1 MKLTTTL
8 IALMFCFFLAAT
20 TWEVQQDGSG
30 HFTHIQ
36 DAIEAATHSDSIKV
50 FPGTYVENIDYNGK
64 NIFIYSLE
72 YTTGDPAYR
81 DSTIIDGNRNGS
93 VVKSVTATTNCGIYG
108 FTIQNGSGNPDLYY
122 YGVQLSSGGGVSV
135 VNAVSFSISNC
146 TIIENSAHRGG
157 GVSVRD
163 GCVLI
168 SNTTITENKAST
180 GGGIILQH
188 RGQMIFDHSI
198 RCSVFNNTAAFIQDI
213 FGSGTGMD
221 TYIYLDKATVYPNTS
236 FYIYCIESVPIYY
249 GYFPVIDILQ
259 GSRTETNHDFYVS
272 TLGDDNNDGLSA
284 SSPLKSVH
292 KAMQLIA
299 SDEVNPKTIHLA
311 SGVYSS
317 NDGFFYPIGTKPYV
331 SVVGDS
337 IDVPILENLHY
348 YDTIGGSKL
357 GPATFKNLI
366 LRSSSSPLVG
376 QQISVGHVPYLRLEN
391 IEIEPHH
398 AVGQTGIMLGSNNY
412 YPFTCVMKNV
422 RVSGLTS
429 PYNPA
434 VYLNLVNA
442 DVDID
447 NLTIEDCHSTG
458 GEIQSPFSVFYSL
471 STKFKMINSK
481 IMNTSMAYNDANTLT
496 IGFWGEQAGR
506 ELTLDNVLIAN
517 NQTAGAPPVFIAAF
531 NDNPGII
538 NNCTFANNSG
548 ANYAVQ
554 LNGNFEV
561 NNCIFDNDTP
571 GEIRSAGSSSQLQF
585 NNNFIRNYPL
595 STSFEALG
603 NVNFNEV
610 VLTGEPGFCS
620 SLASEPLSYLLANSS
635 ICRDMGTPD
644 TLGLHL
650 PATDLAGNPRIY
662 GTAIDLGCYEW
673 NYPVGL
679 ADELSPPLMEL
690 RSFPNPFSA
699 QHTLLFNLKAPGY
712 LNCDIYNVKG
722 QRVRSLADS
731 AVGSGEQMLVW
742 DAKDDEGRILGS
754 GIYFLKLRLNGRE
767 IALRRLVMAK

>member
-1 MKLTTTL
+1 MKLITTL
-8 IALMFCFFLAAT
+8 IALMFCLFLAAT

-36 DAIEAATHSDSIKV
+36 DAIDAAMHSDSIKV

-93 VVKSVTATTNCGIYG
+93 VVKSITATTNCGIYG
-108 FTIQNGSGNPDLYY
+108 FTIQNGSGSPLTYY
-122 YGVQLSSGGGVSV
+122 QGSMINLGGGIAIKLALQFQVSHCV
-135 VNAVSFSISNC
+135 ISCCQAVW
-146 TIIENSAHRGG
+146 GG
-157 GVSVRD
+157 GLWLYQSTVFLSK
-163 GCVLI
+163 
-168 SNTTITENKAST
+168 TTITNNFASA
-180 GGGIILQH
+180 GGGIHMSHL
-188 RGQMIFDHSI
+188 GQVMFDQI
-198 RCSVFNNTAAFIQDI
+198 NRCSVYDNCAGTVQDI
-213 FGSGTGMD
+213 LAVD
-221 TYIYLDKATVYPNTS
+221 TRVDTNVYLDMSTINPPSEYYIYYQKSSPDWPGS
-236 FYIYCIESVPIYY
+236 
-249 GYFPVIDILQ
+249 FPVIDVQCALRSEVYNDMFVSPQ
-259 GSRTETNHDFYVS
+259 GS
-272 TLGDDNNDGLSA
+272 DNNDGLSP
-284 SSPLKSVH
+284 SNPLKSIYRALQFV
-292 KAMQLIA
+292 A
-299 SDEVNPKTIHLA
+299 SDSLYSKTVHL
-311 SGVYSS
+311 SGGVYSS
-317 NDGFFYPIGTKPYV
+317 NEGQFFPLGMKPHV
-331 SVVGDS
+331 KLVGDVES
-337 IDVPILENLHY
+337 LSILENLHY
-348 YDTIGGSKL
+348 KDTIAGARSHFACIEKLTLEFGDNPFGGCAISFGGSKEIYI
-357 GPATFKNLI
+357 KD
-366 LRSSSSPLVG
+366 
-376 QQISVGHVPYLRLEN
+376 ISISLWGAQGTSGLSF
-391 IEIEPHH
+391 
-398 AVGQTGIMLGSNNY
+398 GSNNSQQAWY
-412 YPFTCVMKNV
+412 KVENV
-422 RVSGLTS
+422 KISGI
-429 PYNPA
+429 
-434 VYLNLVNA
+434 NA
-442 DVDID
+442 
-447 NLTIEDCHSTG
+447 
-458 GEIQSPFSVFYSL
+458 SVAAGFYSSVCDGVITDL
-471 STKFKMINSK
+471 FIDSCNVIGDAIPTNSLFYFSGNKLKMSNSR
-481 IMNTSMAYNDANTLT
+481 ITNSSVADNDLNIAC
-496 IGFWGEQAGR
+496 IGISGDEATR
-506 ELTLDNVLIAN
+506 ELNLDNVLIAN

-571 GEIRSAGSSSQLQF
+571 GEIRSAGSTSQLQF
-585 NNNFIRNYPL
+585 HNNFIRNYPL

-650 PATDLAGNPRIY
+650 PTTDLAGNPRIY

-679 ADELSPPLMEL
+679 SDELSPPLMEL

-742 DAKDDEGRILGS
+742 DGKDNEGRVLGS

-767 IALRRLVMAK
+767 VALRRLVMAK